1 MNCMF
6 ISKST
11 VAFGF
16 LCFHTHLQ
24 LYRSTEHAAPDLS
37 FLSTAMRSLH
47 WNVGVLVLFLNAS
60 PLLHDIFSAHA
71 ASTAAPITRR
81 RITFLK
87 DHSGFDA
94 EEFTSPSPEL
104 PEPSNTPAMPREP
117 QLCHYNPC
125 LENQEPCLDIS
136 ERTGCLCP
144 GISRADVPPH
154 APRIQVLRP
163 ISGGE
168 DRGMVEVHWCAPSSV
183 VSKYRVVFQN
193 SDRKPLEFRGF
204 LRKGSVGHLDA
215 GDKVCVEA
223 VNGAGRSVP
232 TDFSCQRY
240 NPGTSDQRMLAGVIG
255 GGVTLILIA
264 IIVAV
269 SFNKCK
275 TCQKAKTDSANG
287 LGNPSYSTEGTL

>member
-1 MNCMF
+1 
-6 ISKST
+6 
-11 VAFGF
+11 
-16 LCFHTHLQ
+16 
-24 LYRSTEHAAPDLS
+24 
-37 FLSTAMRSLH
+37 MRSLH
-47 WNVGVLVLFLNAS
+47 WNVAVLVLFLNAS
-60 PLLHDIFSAHA
+60 PLLHNSLSAHA
-71 ASTAAPITRR
+71 TAAPVTRR
-81 RITFLK
+81 WITFLN
-87 DHSGFDA
+87 SGFDD
-94 EEFTSPSPEL
+94 EEHTSPPSGL
-104 PEPSNTPAMPREP
+104 PKPSNTPAMPWEP

-144 GISRADVPPH
+144 GISRAEVPPH
-154 APRIQVLRP
+154 APRIHVLRP
-163 ISGGE
+163 ISGGK
-168 DRGMVEVHWCAPSSV
+168 VEVHWCAPSSV

-193 SDRKPLEFRGF
+193 SDRKPLEFQGF

-215 GDKVCVEA
+215 GDKICVEA
-223 VNGAGRSVP
+223 VNKAGHSVP

-240 NPGTSDQRMLAGVIG
+240 NLPNTSDQRLLAGMIG
-255 GGVTLILIA
+255 GGVTLILIL